1 MVETPKSSA
10 ENIKTSKDAIYWTE
24 HSPNSKLNEIK
35 KLLEKSDNSNIKN
48 LMNFI
53 VKQDYVWLQKA
64 IGYKNPNGKLWNN
77 TLDELKPHIE
87 KEEEIDEE
95 VSTTT
100 KILDEHKQEI
110 QEIQSHTTIDLPP
123 LKVKNSKWEEI
134 EKWGWETIRE
144 NDGEV
149 EINVKKRSIEFTG
162 IYMKTEQW
170 TEVKFESIKNFYWKQ
185 TNDWIEIYSN
195 WWKIPRLKI
204 NNDWT
209 VVWILAK
216 YGRNFD
222 IKFNWA
228 WTIFD
233 TLKKDLVNKWKDCET
248 PTDEVDGS
256 SKWFDINW
264 IKYRKWHLFLNNDW
278 FGLYNNKTKKW
289 EHINCIY
296 NVYIKKDANDKL
308 LIYSNGEKDP
318 KIILSKDGIVK
329 WRLLGNENELSYG
342 AKDDTRH
349 RQNIWSR
356 INAMYSNF
364 EHGDME
370 ATYNTKY
377 TDYITKA
384 SEKYTSNPIM
394 ADGTWNTAINFDNE
408 STASNARWNSP
419 RQSTSPESRKSTDI
433 IQENENNAK
442 WKDIPTIYVH
452 NMTIVDE
459 ALVLENDL
467 VNSPAAC
474 FMNKKDTIIIDKIW
488 KKWNKIFINKTYCI
502 EPKYNNNN
510 KIEDII
516 ISQKIWWKYCIPF
529 TDTQI
534 TQNNEWLNLYLRLNR
549 YFS

>member
-64 IGYKNPNGKLWNN
+64 IGYKNPDGKLWNN

-123 LKVKNSKWEEI
+123 LKVKNSKWEAI

-408 STASNARWNSP
+408 STTSNARWNSP
-419 RQSTSPESRKSTDI
+419 RQSASPESIPSNIEWKSVSITYEDVPMLDVNAI
-433 IQENENNAK
+433 IENGL
-442 WKDIPTIYVH
+442 ISSSFQT
-452 NMTIVDE
+452 
-459 ALVLENDL
+459 
-467 VNSPAAC
+467 
-474 FMNKKDTIIIDKIW
+474 KKQLHINKIW
-488 KKWNKIFINKTYCI
+488 KVWKEIYINQQFKV
-502 EPKYNNNN
+502 EPKRNN
-510 KIEDII
+510 KWEKYYTMW
-516 ISQKIWWKYCIPF
+516 QNIWWKYRDIDSSILSGGSYRW
-529 TDTQI
+529 TIYED
-534 TQNNEWLNLYLRLNR
+534 LNKK